1 MDRGISYTTMF
12 YTGRRAMLDQAWQR
26 AAARIDSDVRRNEAE
41 REYLQKAIQSLDE
54 QVEAYDKML
63 AKAAADAAEARKPL
77 MSRTRTVRTSQSFT
91 AAQSAAATKTN
102 QDVFRTAEQDAVAAM
117 TVPSQVNDQ
126 LKTWAQE
133 TQRYTDAD
141 AMVRRGQMARV
152 INGMMPTLETLDKPG
167 QRADLLTKMRAIAQ
181 SIATDEGEKAL
192 VDGLIKM
199 AVDQDR
205 EAGEVR
211 RLMTPEGREEE
222 LAALRQEY
230 QLGVDVGAEA
240 REATAGGPTTQT
252 SGGFSTTETDAEVY
266 APGEAE
272 RMARYKTPEFQAAMA
287 AVADGVISEDEQAI
301 VAPFADDLFLQRM
314 MDRGRIGAERERL
327 AGRRSSRMEELAAL
341 GYPDTSPER
350 ERAIARGEYGATG
363 ITATEALLR
372 PKQAAEKARPDP
384 RVELAYNAALLAA
397 EKPDLRPEDEARD
410 RPYIEQTGQALLSGN
425 WGNARNLLESYE
437 KQVGG
442 SSVNILA
449 AGMQYT
455 DKLQKIQQ
463 QQAAAKASERAQ
475 ATQGGQAP
483 QATVTMGEV
492 EF

>member
-1 MDRGISYTTMF
+1 
-12 YTGRRAMLDQAWQR
+12 
-26 AAARIDSDVRRNEAE
+26 
-41 REYLQKAIQSLDE
+41 
-54 QVEAYDKML
+54 
-63 AKAAADAAEARKPL
+63 
-77 MSRTRTVRTSQSFT
+77 
-91 AAQSAAATKTN
+91 
-102 QDVFRTAEQDAVAAM
+102 
-117 TVPSQVNDQ
+117 
-126 LKTWAQE
+126 
-133 TQRYTDAD
+133 
-141 AMVRRGQMARV
+141 MVRRGQMFKV
-152 INGMMPTLETLDKPG
+152 ISGMMPTLDTLDKPG

-181 SIATDEGEKAL
+181 SIATDEAEKAR
-192 VDGLIKM
+192 VDEIIKRT
-199 AVDQDR
+199 VDRDR

-287 AVADGVISEDEQAI
+287 AVADGVISEDEQDI

-463 QQAAAKASERAQ
+463 QQAAAKASERTQ
-475 ATQGGQAP
+475 AAQGGQAP